1 MITGVRR
8 HITRDPHRDSSF
20 VIGDEMSY
28 LPGYDSVAMALFSR
42 HHDPV
47 DAILAHHGL
56 QGPWQQLPAT
66 GIANRIYATDDLVL
80 RIAVEGQ
87 EALDDARTESVA
99 APVAR
104 AAGVCVPRLVAFDDS
119 GTVVARPYSLSERV
133 HGETLGLFTP
143 EPHSCPATWQ
153 AVGRQLALLH
163 NLVQDCCAIESS
175 IGSEQHSGSGVT
187 PVIASLKRIEGAQDP
202 VRSRTRQLEY
212 RPISG
217 SASRGCTI
225 KVPRLIDGQ
234 AGVRFASISLTGEGV
249 QHLNGLRVR
258 RLQGDG
264 GQGAKQR
271 ERDRCSP
278 PATAKK

>member
-1 MITGVRR
+1 MTGCDELLNLRILGVRR
-8 HITRDPHRDSSF
+8 AELTTGPTRFKLTTKQQTVPCIHDYWRSVAISLVIRTRDSRF

-99 APVAR
+99 APVAG

-119 GTVVARPYSLSERV
+119 GP
-133 HGETLGLFTP
+133 
-143 EPHSCPATWQ
+143 
-153 AVGRQLALLH
+153 
-163 NLVQDCCAIESS
+163 
-175 IGSEQHSGSGVT
+175 
-187 PVIASLKRIEGAQDP
+187 
-202 VRSRTRQLEY
+202 
-212 RPISG
+212 
-217 SASRGCTI
+217 
-225 KVPRLIDGQ
+225 
-234 AGVRFASISLTGEGV
+234 
-249 QHLNGLRVR
+249 
-258 RLQGDG
+258 
-264 GQGAKQR
+264 
-271 ERDRCSP
+271 
-278 PATAKK
+278 